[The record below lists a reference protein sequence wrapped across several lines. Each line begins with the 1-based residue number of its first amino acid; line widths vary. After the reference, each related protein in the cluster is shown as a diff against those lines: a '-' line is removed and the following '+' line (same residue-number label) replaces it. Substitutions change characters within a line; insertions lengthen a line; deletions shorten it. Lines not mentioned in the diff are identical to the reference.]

1 VDSGEITLDT
11 FETSVQR
18 WGEIKMELDMP
29 AQLIIGGLLSGA
41 AGLFFYLLLEQRRQR
56 RAISA
61 LLRLVEER
69 ICDLRK
75 ADMQML
81 GLIDTLNSGTRTAFA
96 RTGRDIGMLARELGM
111 LEVIDDLR
119 KDRMN

>member
-1 VDSGEITLDT
+1 
-11 FETSVQR
+11 
-18 WGEIKMELDMP
+18 MELDIP

-41 AGLFFYLLLEQRRQR
+41 SGVICHLLLEQRRQR
-56 RAISA
+56 RAIAA

-69 ICDLRK
+69 TRDLRK
-75 ADMQML
+75 ADAQIL